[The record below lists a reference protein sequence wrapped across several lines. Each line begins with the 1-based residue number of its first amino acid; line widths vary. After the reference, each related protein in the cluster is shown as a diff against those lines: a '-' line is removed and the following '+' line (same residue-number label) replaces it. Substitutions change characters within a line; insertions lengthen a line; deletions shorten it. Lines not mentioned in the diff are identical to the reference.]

1 MAMADGIGMSNA
13 AGAKMA
19 IQLSGLA
26 ADMAS
31 FFNSDYE
38 TTANAL
44 EGIFTG
50 QSRALRQ
57 FGVVLSDANLEAYR
71 LERGIET
78 AYSQMNQA
86 QKVALR
92 YNYVLAMTANA
103 QNDYARTAM
112 SWANQMRLLTNN

>member
-38 TTANAL
+38 TTSNAL
-44 EGIFTG
+44 EAIFTG

>member
-1 MAMADGIGMSNA
+1 MAMADGVGMSNA

-31 FFNSDYE
+31 FFNSDIE
-38 TTANAL
+38 TTSNAL
-44 EGIFTG
+44 EAIFTG
-50 QSRALRQ
+50 QTRALRQ

>member
-1 MAMADGIGMSNA
+1 MADGIGMSNA

-112 SWANQMRLLTNN
+112 SWANQMRLLKNN

>member
-44 EGIFTG
+44 EAIFTG